1 MAHKSSKENFVRI
14 FTHHDQYG
22 SLVFRIQKIKSI
34 KQIREACRH
43 NRRQI
48 AKEMQPGS
56 HITSQNSHLNFSLTP
71 EATTETVIGRVEQ
84 LSEEYQVNM
93 GKKLQSNAV
102 RMIEV
107 VFSLPAEW
115 FNKESKQYFVDC
127 LNWSIKEFDLAEV
140 LLADVHMDEA
150 CPHMHVLICCIRHD
164 QLTASKMCGNR
175 RSYQLRSERFFDV
188 VAKHYGLEL
197 PPPKL
202 RKIERLEISKR
213 ILDHI
218 EKGKDP
224 STLSVLYP
232 AIKTLIQHNPIPF
245 ALNLGLPLRTQR
257 DEF

>member
-1 MAHKSSKENFVRI
+1 MAHKNPKENFVRI
-14 FTHHDQYG
+14 FTHNDQYG

-56 HITSQNSHLNFSLTP
+56 HITSNKSHLNFSLTP
-71 EATTETVIGRVEQ
+71 EATTATVIGRVEE
-84 LSEEYQVNM
+84 LSEEYEINV

-107 VFSLPAEW
+107 VFSLPADW
-115 FNKESKQYFVDC
+115 FGKESKQYFVDC
-127 LNWSIKEFDLAEV
+127 LNWSIREFDLAEV
-140 LLADVHMDEA
+140 LVADVHMDEA
-150 CPHMHVLICCIRHD
+150 CPHMHVLICCIRPD

-175 RSYQLRSERFFDV
+175 KSYRLRSERFFEE
-188 VAKHYGLEL
+188 VAMHYGLEL

-202 RKIERLEISKR
+202 RKIERLQISKR

-218 EKGKDP
+218 EQGNDP
-224 STLSVLYP
+224 TTLSVLYP
-232 AIKTLIQHNPIPF
+232 AIKTLIQNNPIPF
-245 ALNLGLPLRTQR
+245 ALNLGLTLRPQG
-257 DEF
+257 DDF